1 MMFRAKAARE
11 IRSYLDLNGFIEI
24 ETPILTKT
32 TPEGARDFLVPS
44 RKYIGSCYALPQSPQ
59 IFKQLL
65 MMSGMDR
72 YYQIVRCFRDEDL
85 RSDRQPEFTQLDIE
99 TSFIKEEELQNLM
112 EEMIRTLFKNLL
124 DVDLPNPFLKM
135 TYNEALNRFGTDRPD
150 MRIPLEFI
158 EISDLL
164 KNVDFEVFK
173 KAANDTESRVVAL
186 RLEGGCNL
194 LSRKNIDDYTKF
206 VESYKARGL
215 AYIKVNDLSKGNEG
229 LQSPILKFLE
239 KKVVDDILGRV
250 KAKNGDIVFFCA
262 DKKDVVNNAFGAF
275 RVKLGQDCNLVNS
288 KWSPLWIIDF
298 PMFEKTDDGW
308 TFLHHPFTSPVET
321 NIDKLKSNP
330 GKTLAR
336 AYDMVLNGSEIGGGS
351 IRINN
356 PEIQK
361 AVFSILGID
370 EETAQANFGH
380 LINALQY
387 GCPPHGGIAFGFDRI
402 VMLMTESKSIRDV
415 IAFPKTQTGHCPL
428 TDAPSGA
435 SFEQLNE
442 LGLKL
447 LK

>member
-1 MMFRAKAARE
+1 M
-11 IRSYLDLNGFIEI
+11 
-24 ETPILTKT
+24 
-32 TPEGARDFLVPS
+32 
-44 RKYIGSCYALPQSPQ
+44 
-59 IFKQLL
+59 
-65 MMSGMDR
+65 
-72 YYQIVRCFRDEDL
+72 
-85 RSDRQPEFTQLDIE
+85 
-99 TSFIKEEELQNLM
+99 
-112 EEMIRTLFKNLL
+112 FKNLL

>member
-1 MMFRAKAARE
+1 M
-11 IRSYLDLNGFIEI
+11 
-24 ETPILTKT
+24 
-32 TPEGARDFLVPS
+32 
-44 RKYIGSCYALPQSPQ
+44 
-59 IFKQLL
+59 
-65 MMSGMDR
+65 
-72 YYQIVRCFRDEDL
+72 
-85 RSDRQPEFTQLDIE
+85 
-99 TSFIKEEELQNLM
+99 
-112 EEMIRTLFKNLL
+112 
-124 DVDLPNPFLKM
+124 
-135 TYNEALNRFGTDRPD
+135 
-150 MRIPLEFI
+150 
-158 EISDLL
+158 
-164 KNVDFEVFK
+164 
-173 KAANDTESRVVAL
+173 
-186 RLEGGCNL
+186 
-194 LSRKNIDDYTKF
+194 
-206 VESYKARGL
+206 
-215 AYIKVNDLSKGNEG
+215 
-229 LQSPILKFLE
+229 
-239 KKVVDDILGRV
+239 
-250 KAKNGDIVFFCA
+250 
-262 DKKDVVNNAFGAF
+262 GAF